1 MDEKIN
7 IVIMAGGTG
16 TRFWPYSR
24 NKKPK
29 QFLDILNTGRSLLQM
44 TYDRFLKYVTK
55 DQIWIVSNLM
65 YKDLISLQIPDLP
78 SDQILLE
85 PSKRNTGPCIAYAA
99 HKIRKKDPNALLVIT
114 PSDHAIFKPESFLEV
129 IQNAVDCAA
138 DSKKLLT
145 IGIKPHR
152 PETGYGYIQYSH
164 SDSIAKKV
172 KTFIEKPDVDLAK
185 KFIDTGE
192 FVWNAG
198 IFILSVAAIIE
209 AFEKHQKELTDLFAA
224 GQKHY
229 GTDKEASFIEKAY
242 SHCKSISIDYAIME
256 KADNVFTILGDFGWS
271 DLGSWNV
278 LHELTEKDD
287 NNNIIE
293 NTALLY
299 SSKSNY
305 IKSKKEKLLV
315 ISDLEGYL
323 VADFDDV
330 LLICKKDDA
339 AKFKSFVNDVKATKG
354 DSFI

>member
-172 KTFIEKPDVDLAK
+172 KTFIEKPDIDLAK

>member
-172 KTFIEKPDVDLAK
+172 KTFIEKPDIDLAK

-278 LHELTEKDD
+278 LHELIEKDD

-293 NTALLY
+293 STALLY
-299 SSKSNY
+299 NSKSNY

>member
-129 IQNAVDCAA
+129 IQKAVDCAA

-172 KTFIEKPDVDLAK
+172 KTFIEKPDIDLAK